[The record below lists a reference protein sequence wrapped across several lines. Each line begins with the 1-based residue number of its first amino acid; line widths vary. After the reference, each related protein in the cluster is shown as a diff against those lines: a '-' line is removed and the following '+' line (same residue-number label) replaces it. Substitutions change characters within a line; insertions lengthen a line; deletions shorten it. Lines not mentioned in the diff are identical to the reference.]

1 MPVKALTKELIQEIV
16 EAYGTVAG
24 LAKRAGF
31 EMLMIHGGHGWLLN
45 QFLSPYFN
53 KRTDE
58 YGGSLENRCR
68 LAIEVLKSV
77 RAAVGPGFPIEFR
90 MSGSEL
96 FEGGYD
102 LEEGCRIA
110 EMLEPYIDL
119 LHVSAGTYQR
129 GFGNTHPSMFK
140 EHGCNVYLAA
150 EIKKHVKVPVAT
162 LGGLNDPAQMEQ
174 IIAEGKA
181 DVIYMA
187 RALLADPFLPRKV
200 MANKDDEIV
209 RCLRCFTCMAERAAT
224 STRRCTVN
232 PLIGREL
239 EGDEIGKAPVPRK
252 VVVVGGGPGG
262 LKAAETAALRGHQV
276 ILMEKEGELG
286 GILKSEQAI
295 PFKYEMYQ
303 LSRTFADQCRRAG
316 VEIRLN
322 TEATKEAGEKE
333 NPDALIIAAGS
344 QPLVPPIEGIHGDN
358 VVIVNQYYLEK
369 DKVQDE
375 VVVLGGG
382 LAVLVL
388 ACFFFQHSKATP
400 VQPVEPVSSASEIPA
415 SSAEVSAESTQ
426 PQAVDSVSASDGLTF
441 SLSAEM
447 VHDKLSLKLDYGTVL
462 FVVDPNASDITLQFD
477 GFRTR
482 YLTHSSEKAGT
493 TEFSYHIPK
502 YNALPDSDSALLT
515 ITVPENILHEV
526 DIDLA
531 MGDVDLGTL
540 SLDELDLELA
550 MGSVSADSLTVKDA
564 DFDLAMGGCHI
575 DHLSA
580 PEFDAELAMGDCTI
594 GMLSGAQDVNISVT
608 LGKAALTLEGSA
620 SDYTL
625 VTNGLMGTSIQDG
638 KANPS
643 RKISLSTTTGDLS
656 ISYTN

>member
-1 MPVKALTKELIQEIV
+1 MTRTAFLAALEQLLAPLP
-16 EAYGTVAG
+16 EAERKDALSYYEDYLDAAG
-24 LAKRAGF
+24 PENEARA
-31 EMLMIHGGHGWLLN
+31 
-45 QFLSPYFN
+45 
-53 KRTDE
+53 
-58 YGGSLENRCR
+58 
-68 LAIEVLKSV
+68 
-77 RAAVGPGFPIEFR
+77 
-90 MSGSEL
+90 
-96 FEGGYD
+96 
-102 LEEGCRIA
+102 IA
-110 EMLEPYIDL
+110 ELGSPE
-119 LHVSAGTYQR
+119 
-129 GFGNTHPSMFK
+129 
-140 EHGCNVYLAA
+140 E
-150 EIKKHVKVPVAT
+150 VARKI
-162 LGGLNDPAQMEQ
+162 LDEQ
-174 IIAEGKA
+174 S
-181 DVIYMA
+181 
-187 RALLADPFLPRKV
+187 P
-200 MANKDDEIV
+200 
-209 RCLRCFTCMAERAAT
+209 
-224 STRRCTVN
+224 
-232 PLIGREL
+232 
-239 EGDEIGKAPVPRK
+239 
-252 VVVVGGGPGG
+252 
-262 LKAAETAALRGHQV
+262 
-276 ILMEKEGELG
+276 
-286 GILKSEQAI
+286 
-295 PFKYEMYQ
+295 
-303 LSRTFADQCRRAG
+303 
-316 VEIRLN
+316 
-322 TEATKEAGEKE
+322 
-333 NPDALIIAAGS
+333 AGS
-344 QPLVPPIEGIHGDN
+344 SAAPASPARKPHSRWRM
-358 VVIVNQYYLEK
+358 
-369 DKVQDE
+369 
-375 VVVLGGG
+375 VLGGG
-382 LAVLVL
+382 LAVLIL

-400 VQPVEPVSSASEIPA
+400 VQPVESTSPASELPA
-415 SSAEVSAESTQ
+415 PSAEVSAESTQ

-502 YNALPDSDSALLT
+502 YNALPDSDSAFLT

-643 RKISLSTTTGDLS
+643 RKISLSTTTGDFS
-656 ISYTN
+656 ISYAN